1 MGTKKRIRITL
12 TEKRI
17 IREMAGIAF
26 SEEEKTAD
34 RLRALD
40 LLSELT
46 AKEEQR
52 ESAMAK
58 LDEVLAL
65 LDGAA
70 EPAESGSW
78 PNP

>member
-46 AKEEQR
+46 A
-52 ESAMAK
+52 
-58 LDEVLAL
+58 
-65 LDGAA
+65 
-70 EPAESGSW
+70 
-78 PNP
+78 